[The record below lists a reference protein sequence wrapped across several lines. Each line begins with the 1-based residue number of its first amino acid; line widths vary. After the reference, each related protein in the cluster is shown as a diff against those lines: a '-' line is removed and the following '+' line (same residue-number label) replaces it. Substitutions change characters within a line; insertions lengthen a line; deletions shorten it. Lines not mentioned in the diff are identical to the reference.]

1 MAEFAFENN
10 YDASITDAE
19 SYRAVG
25 PFVFNKTEYWRV
37 LNERATGLSAS

>member
-1 MAEFAFENN
+1 MDSCGRDVAFENN

-25 PFVFNKTEYWRV
+25 PFVFNRQ
-37 LNERATGLSAS
+37 NTGAC